1 MQGHPVVT
9 LYETVAETTAQMLEA
24 ARAKDWARVNE
35 LEAACAEYTRMIVEQ
50 AAINPDPRIVRTLD
64 GAALRYAQRA
74 DALIRVVSRPSWSSP
89 SNRQSPPPPASPNSG
104 R

>member
-24 ARAKDWARVNE
+24 ARAKDLARVNE

-50 AAINPDPRIVRTLD
+50 AAINPLGERELKRKFASIKKILADDRQIRELSEPWMVRL
-64 GAALRYAQRA
+64 
-74 DALIRVVSRPSWSSP
+74 
-89 SNRQSPPPPASPNSG
+89 SG
-104 R
+104 MLKGRML

>member
-50 AAINPDPRIVRTLD
+50 AAINPLGERELKRKFASIKKILADDRQIRELSEPWMVRL
-64 GAALRYAQRA
+64 
-74 DALIRVVSRPSWSSP
+74 
-89 SNRQSPPPPASPNSG
+89 SG
-104 R
+104 MLKERML